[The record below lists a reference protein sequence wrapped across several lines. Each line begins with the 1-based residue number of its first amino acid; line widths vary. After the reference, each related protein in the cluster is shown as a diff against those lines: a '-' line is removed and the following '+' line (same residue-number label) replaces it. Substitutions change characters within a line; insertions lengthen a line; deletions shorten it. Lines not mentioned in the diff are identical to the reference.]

1 MSHSINGLPHELT
14 GASRQ
19 IRDCLAHLEQA
30 ADADRGALV
39 VAERGL
45 DTEAV
50 ARALHQRSTRRTQ
63 PFVVLTCAGSPQ
75 EVERALFGVP
85 ARRRGDELEALSG
98 ACALARAHTGVLFL
112 DEVTELPAAAQ
123 RRLARV
129 LRDGEVL
136 RQRPVHASR
145 GNGTSARPPGRLALD
160 VRVVAGTSNS
170 LVSAVDDGRLVDEL
184 ARRLPLVIDVPP
196 LRQRREDVGDIAAR
210 ILAERAPGRQFTAA
224 ALTVLAALPWRRNV
238 TELRAL
244 IDRLAAN
251 GSGPTILQEEVLA
264 EVQLDRPPLRP
275 ASNLREARRQFER
288 DHIAAVLRDYGW
300 QMREAARALGIER
313 ANLYRK
319 ARQLGIPLRRGTN
332 VSARMAR

>member
-1 MSHSINGLPHELT
+1 MSHHSNGLPPELA
-14 GASRQ
+14 GGSPQ
-19 IRDCLAHLEQA
+19 VRDCLAQLDQA
-30 ADADRGALV
+30 AGGERGALV

-45 DTEAV
+45 DVEAV
-50 ARALHQRSTRRTQ
+50 ARALHRRSARGAQ

-85 ARRRGDELEALSG
+85 ARRRSDELEALSG
-98 ACALARAHTGVLFL
+98 ASALARANSGVLFL

-129 LRDGEVL
+129 LRDGEAL
-136 RQRPVHASR
+136 RQPSSGAR
-145 GNGTSARPPGRLALD
+145 GGEAPARAAGRLTLD

-170 LVSAVDDGRLVDEL
+170 LVSAVDDGRLVEEL

-196 LRQRREDVGDIAAR
+196 LRQRREDVSEIAAR
-210 ILAERAPGRQFTAA
+210 ILAERAPGRQFTPA

-244 IDRLAAN
+244 IDRLATA

-275 ASNLREARRQFER
+275 GSNLREARRQFER

-319 ARQLGIPLRRGTN
+319 ARQLGIPLRRGT
-332 VSARMAR
+332 SAPARMTR